1 MSCVDVYRHIVYMVG
16 GDDGLRYH
24 GVVSMSLYGEV
35 VGGVMSNVRSPTHG
49 YTGKW

>member
-35 VGGVMSNVRSPTHG
+35 VGGVMFNVRSPTHG